1 MDCAGCAGLHLFS
14 EVSVVPR
21 GVHVAFK
28 ASLLPISTVPALN
41 CRRLDYVM
49 RTTNITGG
57 WFCQYRQSA
66 IHSGRIFMRNVI
78 HDYGQQGM
86 QCCCWSGYILISL
99 ITWMFSVLYEPLLGL
114 CIRIRVLN
122 GVADH
127 TITESWQIARPLCTH
142 NYLFL
147 QRQTV
152 GHLQPIA
159 NEVIW

>member
-1 MDCAGCAGLHLFS
+1 
-14 EVSVVPR
+14 
-21 GVHVAFK
+21 
-28 ASLLPISTVPALN
+28 
-41 CRRLDYVM
+41 M

-127 TITESWQIARPLCTH
+127 TITESWQITTSWTTMYSKLSFAPKTSRWPFT
-142 NYLFL
+142 
-147 QRQTV
+147 
-152 GHLQPIA
+152 A
-159 NEVIW
+159 NCKWSDMIRVQIISASFRRGWQDSIFEKWWESWWECPWYSKVVTLLVK